1 MIRNRDSWINQSNNE
16 EVYKIEELQEE
27 ECIQQQ
33 IKEIEE
39 FEHHNLLYRFWNTM
53 FVCQCPTSWWTQFKT
68 LLSRNMHIII
78 RDPSLTIA
86 RFFETI
92 VLSVLVGLVFLQ
104 LGLDQ
109 SGITNRL
116 SVVFLVMMNECFSLL
131 FAEIQLFP
139 AELPIIYNEVA
150 SGLYRV
156 DAYYLAKTV
165 AGIPVSLIFPLIG
178 ACINYYMIGFDASA
192 ARFVAYIGI
201 LWLVTNSS
209 KLFSSYLR
217 NSRRFGSFHLC
228 SYR

>member
-1 MIRNRDSWINQSNNE
+1 ME
-16 EVYKIEELQEE
+16 EVLELGGLKEER
-27 ECIQQQ
+27 IQQQ
-33 IKEIEE
+33 IREIEE
-39 FEHHNLLYRFWNTM
+39 FEHHSILYRFWNTM

-86 RFFETI
+86 RFFETL

-104 LGLDQ
+104 LGFDQ

-165 AGIPVSLIFPLIG
+165 AGIPVSLIFPLMG
-178 ACINYYMIGFDASA
+178 ACINYYMIGFDSA
-192 ARFVAYIGI
+192 VSRFVAYIGI

-209 KLFSSYLR
+209 SSSTLLLR
-217 NSRRFGSFHLC
+217 NSGCFRAFYLC
-228 SYR
+228 NDR